1 MYLDTAVDA
10 MLKGHGEQVY
20 CMQVNILD
28 SFLSLV
34 LVILLLPRFGLA
46 GYLFTVYLTELL
58 NAALS
63 VTRLLSVTQL
73 RLPFFSGVLLPL
85 TAVIG
90 ATSVVRLL
98 GGLGFLGGSVEVPML
113 VVLSALLYL
122 VLLLMLGAANV
133 DELRRLKGAIRRKKC
148 RSS

>member
-1 MYLDTAVDA
+1 
-10 MLKGHGEQVY
+10 
-20 CMQVNILD
+20 
-28 SFLSLV
+28 
-34 LVILLLPRFGLA
+34 
-46 GYLFTVYLTELL
+46 
-58 NAALS
+58 
-63 VTRLLSVTQL
+63 
-73 RLPFFSGVLLPL
+73 VLLPL

-113 VVLSALLYL
+113 IVLSALLYL

-133 DELRRLKGAIRRKKC
+133 DELRRLKSAIRRKKC